1 MRKFVHNSQ
10 KIASFLLVLIL
21 LLPCFAFA
29 EEQPVRLNS
38 LIKADTEQLEVR
50 FLTTPTNAKS
60 DATLVICHGKEE
72 LQVIIVDGG
81 LANGC
86 CLLELANLRKSLM
99 ESVGL
104 GDQVKNKNYKLA
116 VTLFATH
123 CHRDHVEE
131 LCVNIL
137 PSSLLTIDALYLPPA
152 TALTSDGTYNNAKNG
167 DLKYRPRLFNLMQFY
182 TPNTP
187 IYELEYGQTLE
198 LELAC
203 GNAKIYA
210 PLEDW
215 GIGDKLKYIENVYYS
230 GGNTLKRKDEVP
242 NVVLN
247 ANCEWLHVSLGDYSV
262 LFTGDI
268 MKKKGDRSDE
278 ALDLMVNAYKDEV
291 ISDIVK
297 YPHHGIARNPAAP
310 IVRDQLL
317 KKGGIAVVTTNGAR
331 DAAGRHLEMLKTDY
345 VTTEDGSYTFIIDES
360 GIEYRLE
367 DRQ

>member
-1 MRKFVHNSQ
+1 MQRSVLNSRR
-10 KIASFLLVLIL
+10 IISLLLVLAL

-72 LQVIIVDGG
+72 LQVIVVDGG
-81 LANGC
+81 LGNGVC
-86 CLLELANLRKSLM
+86 FLELANLRKALM
-99 ESVGL
+99 ESLGL
-104 GDQVKNKNYKLA
+104 GDEVKNKNYKLA
-116 VTLFATH
+116 LTLFITH
-123 CHRDHVEE
+123 FHKDHVEE

-137 PSSLLTIDALYLPPA
+137 PSSLFTIDAIYMPPA
-152 TALTSDGTYNNAKNG
+152 TALVTDGTYNNTKNG
-167 DLKYRPRLFNLMQFY
+167 DIKYRPRILDLVKHH
-182 TPNTP
+182 TPSTSV
-187 IYELEYGQTLE
+187 YELEYGQTLE
-198 LELAC
+198 LALAC

-215 GIGDKLKYIENVYYS
+215 GIGDKLKYIESVYYS
-230 GGNTLKRKDEVP
+230 GGNVLKRKDEVP

-247 ANCEWLHVSLGDYSV
+247 ANSEWLHVSLGDYSV
-262 LFTGDI
+262 LFTGAI

-278 ALDLMVNAYKDEV
+278 ALDLMANAYKDEV

-310 IVRDQLL
+310 IVKNQLL
-317 KKGGIAVVTTNGAR
+317 KKDGIAVITTDGAR
-331 DAAGRHLEMLKTDY
+331 AAAGTHLEMLGTSY
-345 VTTEDGSYTFIIDES
+345 VTTEDGSYTFIIDEH
-360 GIEYRLE
+360 GVTCHLVE
-367 DRQ
+367 